1 MKKSFVV
8 IGLGRFGLTLL
19 EELSNYGNEI
29 IGIDNDLDAV
39 NKASNIIEQV
49 YQADSTSE
57 IALKNIG
64 VQNID
69 HAIIAFSDNL
79 EDIIMSY
86 VTLKDLGIKNIT
98 VRCDQDKFV
107 PILNKLGINDIIS
120 PTKLAAKN
128 LASKL
133 VSPNFIDYFQ
143 LEKDYCIVE
152 LPLLDNFKTIKLID
166 LNARN
171 QFDVNILMI
180 KRDNKIVTPKGNDE
194 LKANDILFVFGKD
207 NSINKLSTYLR
218 KS

>member
-69 HAIIAFSDNL
+69 HAIIAFSDDL

-86 VTLKDLGIKNIT
+86 VTLKDLGIKN
-98 VRCDQDKFV
+98 K
-107 PILNKLGINDIIS
+107 K
-120 PTKLAAKN
+120 
-128 LASKL
+128 
-133 VSPNFIDYFQ
+133 
-143 LEKDYCIVE
+143 
-152 LPLLDNFKTIKLID
+152 
-166 LNARN
+166 
-171 QFDVNILMI
+171 
-180 KRDNKIVTPKGNDE
+180 
-194 LKANDILFVFGKD
+194 
-207 NSINKLSTYLR
+207 
-218 KS
+218 

>member
-64 VQNID
+64 VQNVD

-133 VSPNFIDYFQ
+133 VSPDFIDYFQ

-152 LPLLDNFKTIKLID
+152 LPLLDN

-207 NSINKLSTYLR
+207 NSINKLSAYLR